1 MKRMRLWR
9 QRAKRASF
17 CVPNGLVVTADDVI
31 MYGLAVE
38 HTEQDL
44 VQWSGERGRTYFYQ
58 SEVSPNQCLADSA
71 FQL

>member
-1 MKRMRLWR
+1 MQPTTTSNR
-9 QRAKRASF
+9 
-17 CVPNGLVVTADDVI
+17 CDHVLVVDGDDVT

-38 HTEQDL
+38 HTLADL
-44 VQWSGERGRTYFYQ
+44 TSWQGERGRTYFYQ